1 MAVIKI
7 KKNASCIFLYLY
19 QEFLSV
25 LICIDCVF

>member
-7 KKNASCIFLYLY
+7 KKECFLYLLYLY